1 VGNRLLLAPSEI
13 HRVRYVK
20 NKSLGMSTEQLARE
34 EGISE
39 RFIKQS
45 IAAVEAFKALT
56 TLEELESSQVEV
68 VLFNKDLEKLALR
81 NALQAKTITRDD
93 KGKKVAEE
101 PNHEIQLE
109 AVKVIA
115 DITDNLVGSKY
126 KSVPTGSTTNV
137 NILNAPGGA
146 GVGIA
151 TFEDRLR
158 EVKRKRGL
166 LEQNNPPMSSSE
178 SDEDSEIEE
187 VTPDWGGSVIE
198 QGPA

>member
-1 VGNRLLLAPSEI
+1 MANRLLLAPNEI

-20 NKSLGMSTEQLARE
+20 NKTLGMSTEQIARE
-34 EGISE
+34 EGIQE
-39 RFIKQS
+39 KYIKKS
-45 IAAVEAFKALT
+45 IADVEAFKALT

-81 NALQAKTITRDD
+81 NALQAKTVIYNEKT
-93 KGKKVAEE
+93 GKKISEE

-115 DITDNLVGSKY
+115 DITDNLVGSK
-126 KSVPTGSTTNV
+126 KGLPVGGSTTNV
-137 NILNAPGGA
+137 NILNAPGSA

-166 LEQNNPPMSSSE
+166 LEQTNPSSSD
-178 SDEDSEIEE
+178 SDSEIEAE
-187 VTPDWGGSVIE
+187 EFTPDWEGPIVE
-198 QGPA
+198 QSSA

>member
-1 VGNRLLLAPSEI
+1 MARQLLLAPNEI
-13 HRVRYVK
+13 HRLRYVK
-20 NKSLGMSTEQLARE
+20 NKSLGMSTEQISRE
-34 EGISE
+34 EGIQE
-39 RFIKQS
+39 KYIKQS

-81 NALQAKTITRDD
+81 NALQAKTVIYNEKT
-93 KGKKVAEE
+93 GKKVSEE

-126 KSVPTGSTTNV
+126 KGVPGGGSTTNV
-137 NILNAPGGA
+137 NILNAPGSA

-166 LEQNNPPMSSSE
+166 LEQTNPSSSD
-178 SDEDSEIEE
+178 SDSEIEAE
-187 VTPDWGGSVIE
+187 EFTPDWEGPIVE
-198 QGPA
+198 QSPA

>member
-1 VGNRLLLAPSEI
+1 MARQLLLAPNEI
-13 HRVRYVK
+13 HRLRYVK
-20 NKSLGMSTEQLARE
+20 NKSLGMSTEQISRE
-34 EGISE
+34 EGIQE
-39 RFIKQS
+39 KYIKQS

-81 NALQAKTITRDD
+81 NALQAKTVIYNEKTE
-93 KGKKVAEE
+93 KKVSEE

-126 KSVPTGSTTNV
+126 KGVPAGGSTTNV
-137 NILNAPGGA
+137 NILNAPGSA

-166 LEQNNPPMSSSE
+166 LEQTNPSSSD
-178 SDEDSEIEE
+178 SDSEIEAE
-187 VTPDWGGSVIE
+187 EFTPDWEGPIVE
-198 QGPA
+198 QSSA

>member
-1 VGNRLLLAPSEI
+1 MAKLLLAPSEI

-20 NKSLGMSTEQLARE
+20 NKSLGMSTEQIARE

-45 IAAVEAFKALT
+45 IASVEAFKALT

-81 NALQAKTITRDD
+81 NALQAKTVIYNEAT
-93 KGKKVAEE
+93 GKKISEQ

-115 DITDNLVGSKY
+115 DITDNLVGSK
-126 KSVPTGSTTNV
+126 KGVPAGGSTTNV
-137 NILNAPGGA
+137 NILNAPGSA

-166 LEQNNPPMSSSE
+166 LEQNNPSSSD
-178 SDEDSEIEE
+178 SDSEIEAE
-187 VTPDWGGSVIE
+187 EFTPDWEGPIVE
-198 QGPA
+198 QSSA

>member
-1 VGNRLLLAPSEI
+1 MAKQLLLAPNEI

-20 NKSLGMSTEQLARE
+20 NKTLGMSTEQIARE
-34 EGISE
+34 EGIQE
-39 RFIKQS
+39 KYIKKS
-45 IAAVEAFKALT
+45 IADVEAFKALT

-81 NALQAKTITRDD
+81 NALQAKTVIYNEKT
-93 KGKKVAEE
+93 GKKISEE
-101 PNHEIQLE
+101 PNHEVQLE

-115 DITDNLVGSKY
+115 DITDNLVGSK
-126 KSVPTGSTTNV
+126 KGFPAGGSTTNV
-137 NILNAPGGA
+137 NILNAPGSA

-166 LEQNNPPMSSSE
+166 LEQNNPSSSD
-178 SDEDSEIEE
+178 SDSEMETEE
-187 VTPDWGGSVIE
+187 FTPDWEGSVIE
-198 QGPA
+198 QSSA